1 MHLQEILD
9 TIKLISKTTVAEE
22 AYQIDEKGKW
32 PENSLRALQKA
43 GLGGLVVA
51 KEFGGQ
57 GQGLLGLAR
66 ACEILGEV
74 SGSAALCYGM
84 HCVGAAVIG
93 AKATKQQQEDFLKP
107 IAAGEHLTTLA
118 LSEPGTGAHF
128 YFPQTQLLA
137 LSENEFLLN
146 GSKSFVTNGSKAD
159 SYVISTAGV
168 DPEAAREEFSCFVLE
183 NTTSGLQW
191 GPEWHGL
198 GMRGN
203 SSRSLLLNDIK
214 VPAQNLLGDV
224 GDQLWYV
231 FQVVAPYFLTAM
243 SGTYLGIAQAAFNE
257 ARQHLLERSYRHSGA
272 TIGQNNIMQHRLGML
287 WCKIE
292 RTRQLLYHATR
303 EGDIGDPA
311 AVLPILASKAEVGH
325 CCVDVVNEAM
335 TIMGGIAYSQN
346 SRMDVL
352 LRDARAAHVMS
363 PTTDILYTWLGRAL
377 LEQPILDS

>member
-1 MHLQEILD
+1 MQLQQILD
-9 TIKLISKTTVAEE
+9 TIKRIATTTVAEE
-22 AYQIDEKGKW
+22 AHEVDEQGKW
-32 PENSLRALQKA
+32 PEHSLRALQQA
-43 GLGGLVVA
+43 GLGGLVVD
-51 KEFGGQ
+51 KELGGL
-57 GQGLLGLAR
+57 GQGLHGLAR

-74 SGSAALCYGM
+74 SGSTALCFGM

-93 AKATKQQQEDFLKP
+93 AKASKQQQEDFLKP

-137 LSENEFLLN
+137 LSEQEFLLN

-168 DPEAAREEFSCFVLE
+168 DPEAARDEFSCFVLR
-183 NTTSGLQW
+183 NDTPGLQW
-191 GPEWHGL
+191 GPEWKGL

-203 SSRSLLLNDIK
+203 SSRTLLLKDVS
-214 VPAQNLLGDV
+214 VPAQNLLGNV

-243 SGTYLGIAQAAFNE
+243 SGTYLGIAQAAFNQ

-272 TIGQNNIMQHRLGML
+272 SLGQNNLMQHRLGGL
-287 WCKIE
+287 WAVIE
-292 RTRQLLYHATR
+292 RTRQLLYHAAGQ
-303 EGDIGDPA
+303 GDSGDA
-311 AVLPILASKAEVGH
+311 AAIFPILAAKAEVGH

-335 TIMGGIAYSQN
+335 TLMGGMAYGQDAKMST
-346 SRMDVL
+346 L